1 MRKHRDKDMFTSESW
16 IEGNTI
22 TISRYKAYSRG
33 TMRHHKWK
41 DYKRK
46 VKYNRSDGLYFLL
59 DNMKYFEYEFEPC
72 D

>member
-22 TISRYKAYSRG
+22 TISRCEAYSRG
-33 TMRHHKWK
+33 TMRH
-41 DYKRK
+41 YKRK

-59 DNMKYFEYEFEPC
+59 DNRKYFEYEFEPC